1 LPYKQNIFDAGWL
14 NIWRIQ
20 VSNEP
25 KVYVIKPTKTSDSRI
40 APEESAK
47 QDPAVGSCGSG
58 RNRTEPYDYR
68 ARNVRA
74 VSAPIVLLSY
84 LLGPLAIL
92 TTREGRT
99 SRFWVAL
106 AAGSVAVTLSLL
118 IGWNFI
124 LSRFG
129 EKGFVI
135 LPLML
140 LTSVSI
146 LTGFTVWA
154 RAVYL
159 IGRHRALLH
168 RNIPDPLRKPNLI
181 GMLGLLA
188 PGLGLL
194 VTGYYRRA
202 ALTLW
207 VIGSFALSLFVLYHA
222 AWLWSWNRGA
232 GSEAL
237 QGTTLEHLFIGMG
250 IVGIFGALVWIVQ
263 ALDGARL
270 AERRFARNAHSP
282 GNAAAFALLAALV
295 VFVLMF
301 QPASVA
307 ETLDYFAVSARHEGY
322 RILPLHAELA
332 AMRLDPSSPAFAVK
346 AAELYDQLGR
356 HENAQA
362 LREELFERWK
372 PCMVILRQHGMI
384 DPYTGSR
391 ASVTD
396 DRTGAGSSDD
406 TEAVDSETV
415 SYETWVGPWDRIRSE
430 YGLFT
435 VPME

>member
-1 LPYKQNIFDAGWL
+1 MSK
-14 NIWRIQ
+14 
-20 VSNEP
+20 EP
-25 KVYVIKPTKTSDSRI
+25 KVYVIKPAATSDPYI
-40 APEESAK
+40 PPEESPK
-47 QDPAVGSCGSG
+47 QDPAEGAGG
-58 RNRTEPYDYR
+58 NGHPRREQYDNR

-74 VSAPIVLLSY
+74 ASAPIVLISY

-92 TTREGRT
+92 TTREGRM

-106 AAGSVAVTLSLL
+106 AAGSAAVTLALL
-118 IGWNFI
+118 FGWNFI
-124 LSRFG
+124 LARLG

-159 IGRHRALLH
+159 IGRHRALLP
-168 RNIPDPLRKPNLI
+168 RNLPDPLRRPDLI
-181 GMLGLLA
+181 GILGFLV

-194 VTGYYRRA
+194 VTGYPRRA

-207 VIGSFALSLFVLYHA
+207 VIGTFVLSIFVLSHA

-237 QGTTLEHLFIGMG
+237 QGTTLERLFAGMG
-250 IVGIFGALVWIVQ
+250 IIGIFGALVWIVQ

-270 AERRFARNAHSP
+270 AERRFVRNARPS
-282 GNAAAFALLAALV
+282 GNAEAFVLLAVLA

-307 ETLDYFAVSARHEGY
+307 ETLDHFAVSARLEGY

-332 AMRLDPSSPAFAVK
+332 AMRLDPSSPAFAVR

-356 HENAQA
+356 RENAQA
-362 LREELFERWK
+362 LREQLFERWK
-372 PCMVILRQHGMI
+372 QCMGTLRQHGMI
-384 DPYTGSR
+384 DPYTDSR

-396 DRTGAGSSDD
+396 DRTDAGSSGD
-406 TEAVDSETV
+406 TEAVDGEPAYDETRAD
-415 SYETWVGPWDRIRSE
+415 PWERVHVD
-430 YGLFT
+430 YGLFGT
-435 VPME
+435 PLENRGVMNAGTF